1 MQRDD
6 YHFSSLSLVRSVS
19 LFRTKARIE
28 SAWNSVNL
36 YDVLTIIFDV
46 HRHLSRNKNNS
57 LGKLVLQLLFSRFV
71 SKVTKEF
78 MQTLASYFELQLI
91 KLKF

>member
-46 HRHLSRNKNNS
+46 HRHLSSCCSPGLS
-57 LGKLVLQLLFSRFV
+57 LRSLRSSCRP
-71 SKVTKEF
+71 
-78 MQTLASYFELQLI
+78 
-91 KLKF
+91 